1 MVAVALESTGARGE
15 AHTPARNFNPQT
27 AKMFKTAEHR
37 QSSNIDQLMEK
48 ELLRDAEVDHDQEDY
63 QDSKVVR
70 DLPEG

>member
-1 MVAVALESTGARGE
+1 
-15 AHTPARNFNPQT
+15 
-27 AKMFKTAEHR
+27 MFKTAEHR
-37 QSSNIDQLMEK
+37 QSPNIDQLMEK